1 MFHFSDE
8 QTGQIL
14 YAQELVDAV
23 WPLSEEEMAARI
35 TADET
40 WQADPVLE
48 TYSVLFNW
56 NRLEEDGIRR
66 ALSLAIDRDAT
77 AALAGIT
84 GKPAAGLVPPGV
96 PEGEQDFRTSGGD
109 LIDKTSEGYA
119 DRCTQAVRL
128 MQEAGYDRGSDLGT
142 LEYLYADEGAN
153 GAVAEALCRMWRS
166 VLGLN
171 ITPRGV
177 TKAELMT
184 ALRSGSYTLAGMAVS
199 AVCNDAECFL
209 MDWTSGNSDNL
220 LHYENS
226 AFDTLMS
233 IIAKAEEGSARMGCL
248 HDAEDLLLEIDCALA
263 PLYTAGTAWDLRET
277 YMGGF
282 RDPGAGSISAESICG
297 PSPYSRLR
305 KLFLKIRR
313 RL

>member
-1 MFHFSDE
+1 M
-8 QTGQIL
+8 
-14 YAQELVDAV
+14 
-23 WPLSEEEMAARI
+23 
-35 TADET
+35 
-40 WQADPVLE
+40 
-48 TYSVLFNW
+48 
-56 NRLEEDGIRR
+56 
-66 ALSLAIDRDAT
+66 
-77 AALAGIT
+77 
-84 GKPAAGLVPPGV
+84 

-109 LIDKTSEGYA
+109 LIDMTSEGYA

-142 LEYLYADEGAN
+142 LEYLYADGGTN

-233 IIAKAEEGSARMGCL
+233 IIAKAE
-248 HDAEDLLLEIDCALA
+248 
-263 PLYTAGTAWDLRET
+263 
-277 YMGGF
+277 
-282 RDPGAGSISAESICG
+282 
-297 PSPYSRLR
+297 
-305 KLFLKIRR
+305 
-313 RL
+313 